1 MIDIF
6 IILML
11 KDRQQSLQL
20 ELDSMLKLLLNF
32 STNR

>member
-6 IILML
+6 IVLML

-20 ELDSMLKLLLNF
+20 ELDSMLGLLLNF